1 MSFKQKHLLKKYKQ
15 VLHLIALR
23 NNSSYTS
30 SNGPLAVL
38 TKRYEAGELSKDEI
52 QLDACRSLQKVYDS
66 LQTYA
71 PTKRNIFSK
80 LFSRNVDQPK
90 GLYLYGAVGGG
101 KTMLM
106 DLFYDCCSIDKKSR
120 VHFNEFMVNVHKQI
134 HAIKNKYGP
143 QFSANSKP
151 FDPIPIVAEEIIDK
165 SWLICFDE
173 FQVTDIADAMI
184 LKRLF
189 TQLFSNGV
197 VVIATSNRKPEDL
210 YKNGLQRS
218 NFVPF
223 IPILK
228 RYCDVY
234 NLDSGIDYRVKTMKD
249 KKVMYFVKSEHKLDP
264 VSPIFKL
271 LVSKENDV
279 VRTKT
284 FTILNR
290 NVTFRKACGGVL
302 ESSFDELC
310 GRPIGSNDYLHLAQY
325 FHTIIIRDIP
335 QLSLKLK
342 SETRRFINMIDT
354 FYDNRLRII
363 LTCSVP
369 LNDLFCK
376 EKIDDDVE
384 QRVLMDDLD
393 LNKADASANVFTG
406 DEEIFAFDRTIS
418 RITEMINAEYWKKF
432 ER

>member
-1 MSFKQKHLLKKYKQ
+1 MNFKQKYVLKQFKQ
-15 VLHLIALR
+15 VLRLVSLR
-23 NNSSYTS
+23 NYSSS
-30 SNGPLAVL
+30 SGPLASL
-38 TKRYEAGELSKDEI
+38 TKKYETGDLSRDEI
-52 QLDACRSLQKVYDS
+52 QLDACRSLENVYNSLRTYVPVKQNLFNKV
-66 LQTYA
+66 
-71 PTKRNIFSK
+71 FSK
-80 LFSRNVDQPK
+80 PIEPPK
-90 GLYLYGAVGGG
+90 GLYIYGAVGGG

-106 DLFYDCCSIDKKSR
+106 DLFYNCCNIDKKSR

-143 QFSANSKP
+143 QFRSNSKP
-151 FDPIPIVAEEIIDK
+151 FDPIPIVAQEITDG

-189 TQLFSNGV
+189 TQLFANGV
-197 VVIATSNRKPEDL
+197 VVVATSNRKPDDL

-218 NFVPF
+218 NFIPF

-234 NLDSGIDYRVKTMKD
+234 NLDSGIDYRVKSMKN
-249 KKVMYFVKSEHKLDP
+249 KRIMYFVKSDYKLDP

-290 NVTFRKACGGVL
+290 NVTFCKACGGVL

-310 GRPIGSNDYLHLAQY
+310 SRPLGSNDYLHLTQF
-325 FHTIIIRDIP
+325 FHTIIIRDVP

-342 SETRRFINMIDT
+342 SETRRFINMIDS

-363 LTCSVP
+363 ITSSVP
-369 LNDLFCK
+369 LEDLFCK
-376 EKIDDDVE
+376 DKTDDDVE

-393 LNKADASANVFTG
+393 LNKAEASANVFTG

-418 RITEMINAEYWKKF
+418 RITEMINEEYWKKYD
-432 ER
+432 R

>member
-1 MSFKQKHLLKKYKQ
+1 MSYKQKYLLRKCKQ
-15 VLHLIALR
+15 VINLIVFR
-23 NNSSYTS
+23 NNSSYS
-30 SNGPLAVL
+30 ISPLDIL
-38 TKRYEAGELSKDEI
+38 IKKYETGELSRDEI
-52 QLDACRSLQKVYDS
+52 QLDACKSLEKVYNS
-66 LQTYA
+66 LKTYT
-71 PTKRNIFSK
+71 PVNKTLFSK
-80 LFSRNVDQPK
+80 LFSKNSDPPK
-90 GLYLYGAVGGG
+90 GLYIYGAVGGG

-106 DLFYDCCSIDKKSR
+106 DLFYSSCKIDKKSR

-134 HAIKNKYGP
+134 HAIKNKFGP
-143 QFSANSKP
+143 QYALKSKP
-151 FDPIPIVAEEIIDK
+151 FDPIPIVAEEITDR

-189 TQLFSNGV
+189 TQLFANGV
-197 VVIATSNRKPEDL
+197 VVIATSNRKPDDL

-228 RYCDVY
+228 KYCDVY
-234 NLDSGIDYRVKTMKD
+234 NLDSGIDYRVKTMKN
-249 KKVMYFVKSEHKLDP
+249 KRIMYFVKSEYKLDP
-264 VSPIFKL
+264 VLPIFKL

-284 FTILNR
+284 FNILNR

-302 ESSFDELC
+302 ESNFEELC

-325 FHTIIIRDIP
+325 FHTVIIRDVP

-363 LTCSVP
+363 ITSSVSI
-369 LNDLFCK
+369 NNLFCK
-376 EKIDDDVE
+376 EKTDDDSD
-384 QRVLMDDLD
+384 QMVLMDDLD
-393 LNKADASANVFTG
+393 LNKAEASANVFTG

-418 RITEMINAEYWKKF
+418 RITEMINEEYWKKY